1 MVHTAKLGDHNA
13 LRNYFVEVLKKFDDR
28 GCSKERLFCG
38 TNEKP
43 FEEITNVF
51 CRVVALCADMTM
63 SVATVMEDS
72 AIVNGEGK

>member
-1 MVHTAKLGDHNA
+1 MVHAAKLGDHNA
-13 LRNYFVEVLKKFDDR
+13 LRDSFVKVLKKFDNR
-28 GCSKERLFCG
+28 SCSKERFFCG

-63 SVATVMEDS
+63 SVANVMEDS
-72 AIVNGEGK
+72 AIVNNEGK